1 MRQAHNTMQQTQ
13 PIALFHELVAINRRV
28 MAENCDRLQWG
39 MVACW
44 ECEVSR
50 TGGEIKLHHTS
61 IWVTPDRNPRGM
73 MVMQFAHPTDAALGA
88 EMNSDSITAA
98 VGEQG
103 DCKFVLGFANDEYVA
118 QSTVDEYVNAGAHTA
133 VASVAYQPTGNPP
146 VRASRRA
153 SRRGKGSRRAA
164 V

>member
-1 MRQAHNTMQQTQ
+1 MQQTQ

-28 MAENCDRLQWG
+28 MAENCDRLRWG
-39 MVACW
+39 MVASF

-50 TGGEIKLHHTS
+50 INGAIKLHHTS

-73 MVMQFAHPTDAALGA
+73 MVMQFDAPTDAALGA

-98 VGEQG
+98 VGEEG

-118 QSTVDEYVNAGAHTA
+118 QRAVDDYVNVGAHTA
-133 VASVAYQPTGNPP
+133 VASVAYQPTSNPHSFFETRP
-146 VRASRRA
+146 PSPPAPHSVYCE
-153 SRRGKGSRRAA
+153 
-164 V
+164 

>member
-1 MRQAHNTMQQTQ
+1 
-13 PIALFHELVAINRRV
+13 
-28 MAENCDRLQWG
+28 
-39 MVACW
+39 MVASF

-50 TGGEIKLHHTS
+50 INGAIKLHHTS

-73 MVMQFAHPTDAALGA
+73 MVMQFDHPTDAALGA

-118 QSTVDEYVNAGAHTA
+118 QNTVDQYVNAGAHTA

-146 VRASRRA
+146 VRASRRGKKG
-153 SRRGKGSRRAA
+153 RGRRAA

>member
-1 MRQAHNTMQQTQ
+1 MQQTQ

-28 MAENCDRLQWG
+28 MEENCSRLQWG

-50 TGGEIKLHHTS
+50 TGGEIKLHRTS
-61 IWVTPDRNPRGM
+61 IWVTPDRSPRGM
-73 MVMQFAHPTDAALGA
+73 MVMQFDPPTDAALGA
-88 EMNSDSITAA
+88 EMNSESITAA
-98 VGEQG
+98 VGEEG
-103 DCKFVLGFANDEYVA
+103 NCSFVLGFANDEYVA
-118 QSTVDEYVNAGAHTA
+118 QNSIDEYVNAGTHTA

-146 VRASRRA
+146 VRASG
-153 SRRGKGSRRAA
+153 RGKKGRRAA

>member
-1 MRQAHNTMQQTQ
+1 MSTQAQ
-13 PIALFHELVAINRRV
+13 PLPLFHELVAINRRV
-28 MAENCDRLQWG
+28 TAEHFDRLQWG
-39 MVACW
+39 MIASF

-50 TGGEIKLHHTS
+50 INGTIKLHRTS
-61 IWVTPDRNPRGM
+61 IWVTPDRSPRGM
-73 MVMQFAHPTDAALGA
+73 MVMQFDPPTDAALGA

-98 VGEQG
+98 VGEEG
-103 DCKFVLGFANDEYVA
+103 NCSFVLGFANDEYVA
-118 QSTVDEYVNAGAHTA
+118 QNSIDEYVNAGTHTA
-133 VASVAYQPTGNPP
+133 VASVEYQLTSNPP

>member
-1 MRQAHNTMQQTQ
+1 MQTR
-13 PIALFHELVAINRRV
+13 PIALFHELVAIKSRV

-50 TGGEIKLHHTS
+50 IDGDIKLHHTS
-61 IWVTPDRNPRGM
+61 IWVTPDRSPRGM
-73 MVMQFAHPTDAALGA
+73 MVMQFDTPTDAALGA

-98 VGEQG
+98 VGEEG
-103 DCKFVLGFANDEYVA
+103 NCRFALGFANDEYVA
-118 QSTVDEYVNAGAHTA
+118 QNSVDEYVNAGAHTA
-133 VASVAYQPTGNPP
+133 VASVAYHPTGNPP

-153 SRRGKGSRRAA
+153 SRRGKGSRAA

>member
-1 MRQAHNTMQQTQ
+1 MQQTQ

-28 MAENCDRLQWG
+28 MAENLNRLHWG
-39 MVACW
+39 MVASF

-50 TGGEIKLHHTS
+50 INGAIKLHRTS
-61 IWVTPDRNPRGM
+61 IWVTPDRSPRGM
-73 MVMQFAHPTDAALGA
+73 MVMQFDPPTDAALGA

-98 VGEQG
+98 VGEEG
-103 DCKFVLGFANDEYVA
+103 NCSFVLGFANDEYVA
-118 QSTVDEYVNAGAHTA
+118 QNSIDEYVNAGTHTA
-133 VASVAYQPTGNPP
+133 VASVAYQPTSNPP

-153 SRRGKGSRRAA
+153 ARRGKGSRRTA

>member
-1 MRQAHNTMQQTQ
+1 MQTQ
-13 PIALFHELVAINRRV
+13 PIPLMHELVAINRRV
-28 MAENCDRLQWG
+28 MEENCERLKWG
-39 MVACW
+39 MVASF

-50 TGGEIKLHHTS
+50 INGEIKLHHTS
-61 IWVTPDRNPRGM
+61 IWVTPDRNPRGN
-73 MVMQFAHPTDAALGA
+73 MVMQFGAPTDAALGA

-98 VGEQG
+98 TGEQG

-118 QSTVDEYVNAGAHTA
+118 QSTVDEYVNACTHTA
-133 VASVAYQPTGNPP
+133 VASMAYQPTGNPP

-153 SRRGKGSRRAA
+153 KKGNGRRAA

>member
-1 MRQAHNTMQQTQ
+1 MQQTQ
-13 PIALFHELVAINRRV
+13 PLALFHELVAINRRI
-28 MAENCDRLQWG
+28 MTENLNRLHWG
-39 MVACW
+39 MVASF

-50 TGGEIKLHHTS
+50 INGSIKLHHTS

-73 MVMQFAHPTDAALGA
+73 MVMQFDHPTDAALGA

-98 VGEQG
+98 TGEQG

-118 QSTVDEYVNAGAHTA
+118 QNSVDDYVNAGTHTA

-146 VRASRRA
+146 VRASRR
-153 SRRGKGSRRAA
+153 GKNSKRAA
-164 V
+164 A

>member
-1 MRQAHNTMQQTQ
+1 MQTQ
-13 PIALFHELVAINRRV
+13 PIPLFHELVAINRRV
-28 MAENCDRLQWG
+28 MADYFERLEWR
-39 MVACW
+39 MVASF

-50 TGGEIKLHHTS
+50 IDGKIKLHHTS
-61 IWVTPDRNPRGM
+61 IWFTPDRDPRGM
-73 MVMQFAHPTDAALGA
+73 MVMQFSHPTDAALGA
-88 EMNSDSITAA
+88 EINSDSITAA

-103 DCKFVLGFANDEYVA
+103 NCKLVLGFANDEYVA
-118 QSTVDEYVNAGAHTA
+118 QNSIDDYVNAGTHTA

-153 SRRGKGSRRAA
+153 SRRCKGSRAA

>member
-1 MRQAHNTMQQTQ
+1 MQQTQ

-39 MVACW
+39 MVATF

-50 TGGEIKLHHTS
+50 INGEIKLHHTS

-73 MVMQFAHPTDAALGA
+73 MVMQFDHPTDAALGA

-98 VGEQG
+98 TGEQG

-118 QSTVDEYVNAGAHTA
+118 QEQQQRATFAASA
-133 VASVAYQPTGNPP
+133 VSTGNL
-146 VRASRRA
+146 ACQT
-153 SRRGKGSRRAA
+153 
-164 V
+164 

>member
-1 MRQAHNTMQQTQ
+1 M
-13 PIALFHELVAINRRV
+13 
-28 MAENCDRLQWG
+28 
-39 MVACW
+39 
-44 ECEVSR
+44 
-50 TGGEIKLHHTS
+50 
-61 IWVTPDRNPRGM
+61 TPTTT
-73 MVMQFAHPTDAALGA
+73 TDAALGA

-98 VGEQG
+98 TGEQG

-118 QSTVDEYVNAGAHTA
+118 QNSVDEYVNAGTHTA